1 MASFAAKRLA
11 SERAKWR
18 KEHPHGFHA
27 KMAPQASGRGQDP
40 FKWNCGIPGN
50 ESFYIF
56 HLMKTIVMNVN
67 VCAEVN
73 QTRYTKAL
81 P

>member
-27 KMAPQASGRGQDP
+27 KMAPLASGRGQDP
-40 FKWNCGIPGN
+40 FKWNCGIPGMCF
-50 ESFYIF
+50 SLFVLQRFGLLLDSGIC
-56 HLMKTIVMNVN
+56 
-67 VCAEVN
+67 VCREAGYDI
-73 QTRYTKAL
+73 RW
-81 P
+81 